1 MLHSRVGEA
10 SIHDSTDLQAAF
22 ALFNQVSTRFTDS
35 YRLLERRVEQLSTE
49 LEQVDRARLRELEE
63 KEVLSGRLRSL
74 LDLLPAGVVV
84 LDRKG
89 HVVDANPAAQELLG
103 GQLSGERWGDVIR
116 RSFAP
121 RRDDGHEISLT
132 NGKRLSVDT
141 RSLERASGQVVLLTD
156 QTETRELQDR
166 LSRHQRLTAMGR
178 MMAALAH
185 QVRTPLAA
193 AMLYASNLRDAEL
206 PPEQVRKFSS
216 RIAERL
222 AHMERQVRDMLVFV
236 RGEPQPSE
244 QIEAG
249 TLFED
254 LQEAMD
260 APLAAARAWCTA
272 RIDCDP
278 ALSLLLN
285 RDSVVGAVLN
295 LVNNSLQAGGEGTHI
310 DLRVFREADR
320 IGIVVTDSGPGMSE
334 AVLKQIGEDFFTT
347 RARGTGLGIAVVR
360 SVAKAHGGELLIDS
374 APGKGTTACLWL
386 RCLHAADGAAL
397 TELHAQDTHTR
408 ERAHG

>member
-1 MLHSRVGEA
+1 MLHSRVGES

-22 ALFNQVSTRFTDS
+22 AIFNQVSTQFTDS

-63 KEVLSGRLRSL
+63 KEELSGRLRSL

-89 HVVDANPAAQELLG
+89 RVVDANPAAQEMLG
-103 GQLSGERWGDVIR
+103 GELAGDRWGDVIR
-116 RSFAP
+116 RAFAP
-121 RRDDGHEISLT
+121 RRDDGHEVSLA
-132 NGKRLSVDT
+132 NGRRLSVDT
-141 RSLERASGQVVLLTD
+141 RSLERGNGQVVLLAD

-206 PPEQVRKFSS
+206 PPEQVKKFSS
-216 RIAERL
+216 RIVERL

-244 QIEAG
+244 HLTAG
-249 TLFED
+249 RLFEE

-260 APLAAARAWCTA
+260 APLSAARAWCSA
-272 RIDCDP
+272 RID
-278 ALSLLLN
+278 

-310 DLRVFREADR
+310 DLRVFREGER
-320 IGIVVTDSGPGMSE
+320 LGIAVEDSGPGMSE
-334 AVLKQIGEDFFTT
+334 TVLRQIGQDFFTT
-347 RARGTGLGIAVVR
+347 RARGTGLGVAVVR
-360 SVAKAHGGELLIDS
+360 SVAAAHGGELEISS
-374 APGKGTTACLWL
+374 APGKGTRACLWL
-386 RCLHAADGAAL
+386 GCTQEIEATTMSG
-397 TELHAQDTHTR
+397 E
-408 ERAHG
+408 AHG

>member
-1 MLHSRVGEA
+1 MLHSRVGES

-22 ALFNQVSTRFTDS
+22 AIFNQVSTQFTDS

-63 KEVLSGRLRSL
+63 KEELSGRLRSL

-89 HVVDANPAAQELLG
+89 LVVDANPAAQEMLG
-103 GQLSGERWGDVIR
+103 GGLSGDRWGDVIR
-116 RSFAP
+116 RAFAP
-121 RRDDGHEISLT
+121 RRDDGHEISLA

-141 RSLERASGQVVLLTD
+141 RSLERGNGQVVLLTD

-244 QIEAG
+244 QLTAG
-249 TLFED
+249 SLFED
-254 LQEAMD
+254 IQDAMD
-260 APLAAARAWCTA
+260 APLNASRASCSA
-272 RIDCDP
+272 RIECDP
-278 ALSLLLN
+278 ALPLVAN

-295 LVNNSLQAGGEGTHI
+295 LVNNSLQAGGEGTRI
-310 DLRVFREADR
+310 DLRVFRDGER
-320 IGIVVTDSGPGMSE
+320 LGILVQDSGPGMSE
-334 AVLKQIGEDFFTT
+334 TVLRQIGQDFFTT

-360 SVAKAHGGELLIDS
+360 SVAAAHGGALEMQS
-374 APGKGTTACLWL
+374 TPGKGTTACLWL
-386 RCLHAADGAAL
+386 QCPAL
-397 TELHAQDTHTR
+397 SDEVAMTGE
-408 ERAHG
+408 AHG

>member
-1 MLHSRVGEA
+1 MLHSRVGES

-22 ALFNQVSTRFTDS
+22 AIFNQVSTQFTDS

-63 KEVLSGRLRSL
+63 KEELSGRLRSL

-89 HVVDANPAAQELLG
+89 LVVDANPTAQEMLG
-103 GQLSGERWGDVIR
+103 GGLPGARWGDVIR
-116 RSFAP
+116 RAFAP
-121 RRDDGHEISLT
+121 RRDDGHEISLA

-141 RSLERASGQVVLLTD
+141 RSLERGNGQVVLLTD

-236 RGEPQPSE
+236 RGEPEPSE
-244 QIEAG
+244 QLTAG
-249 TLFED
+249 SLFED
-254 LQEAMD
+254 IQEAMD
-260 APLAAARAWCTA
+260 APLTASRASCSA
-272 RIDCDP
+272 RIACDP
-278 ALSLLLN
+278 ALPLVAN

-295 LVNNSLQAGGEGTHI
+295 LVNNSLQAGGEGTRI
-310 DLRVFREADR
+310 DLRVLRDGER
-320 IGIVVTDSGPGMSE
+320 LGIVVQDSGPGMSE
-334 AVLKQIGEDFFTT
+334 TVLRQIGQDFFTT

-360 SVAKAHGGELLIDS
+360 SVAAAHGGELEMQS
-374 APGKGTTACLWL
+374 TPGKGTSACLWL
-386 RCLHAADGAAL
+386 RCPVVNDDMAMTG
-397 TELHAQDTHTR
+397 ES
-408 ERAHG
+408 HG

>member
-1 MLHSRVGEA
+1 MLHSRVGES

-22 ALFNQVSTRFTDS
+22 AIFNQVSTQFTDS

-63 KEVLSGRLRSL
+63 KEELSGRLRSL

-89 HVVDANPAAQELLG
+89 LVVDANPAAQEMLG
-103 GQLSGERWGDVIR
+103 GGLSGDRWGDVIR
-116 RSFAP
+116 RAFAP
-121 RRDDGHEISLT
+121 RRDDGHEISLA

-141 RSLERASGQVVLLTD
+141 RSLERGNGQVVLLTD

-244 QIEAG
+244 QLTAG
-249 TLFED
+249 SLFED
-254 LQEAMD
+254 IQDAMD
-260 APLAAARAWCTA
+260 APLNASRASCSA
-272 RIDCDP
+272 RIECDP
-278 ALSLLLN
+278 ALPLVAN

-295 LVNNSLQAGGEGTHI
+295 LVNNSLQAGGEGTRI
-310 DLRVFREADR
+310 DMRVFRDGER
-320 IGIVVTDSGPGMSE
+320 LGIVVQDSGPGMSE
-334 AVLKQIGEDFFTT
+334 TVLRQIGQDFFTT

-360 SVAKAHGGELLIDS
+360 SVAAAHGGALEMQS
-374 APGKGTTACLWL
+374 TPGKGTTACLWL
-386 RCLHAADGAAL
+386 QCPVLSDEVAMAG
-397 TELHAQDTHTR
+397 E
-408 ERAHG
+408 AHG

>member
-1 MLHSRVGEA
+1 MLHSRLVDS

-22 ALFNQVSTRFTDS
+22 AIFNQVSTQFTDS

-63 KEVLSGRLRSL
+63 KEELSGRLRSL

-89 HVVDANPAAQELLG
+89 QVVDANPAAQEMLG
-103 GQLSGERWGDVIR
+103 GELAGERWGDVIR

-121 RRDDGHEISLT
+121 RRDDGHEISLA

-141 RSLERASGQVVLLTD
+141 RSLERGNGQVVLLTD

-206 PPEQVRKFSS
+206 PPEQVSKFSS
-216 RIAERL
+216 RIVERL

-244 QIEAG
+244 QLTAG
-249 TLFED
+249 GLFAE
-254 LQEAMD
+254 LQESMD
-260 APLAAARAWCTA
+260 APLAASRAICSA
-272 RIDCDP
+272 SIDCDP
-278 ALSLLLN
+278 SLPLLLN

-295 LVNNSLQAGGEGTHI
+295 LVNNSLQAGGEGSQI
-310 DLRVFREADR
+310 DLRVFRDGDR
-320 IGIVVTDSGPGMSE
+320 LGISVEDYGPGMSE
-334 AVLKQIGEDFFTT
+334 SVLRQIGQDFFTT
-347 RARGTGLGIAVVR
+347 RARGTGLGVAVVR
-360 SVAKAHGGELLIDS
+360 SVASAHGGELELS
-374 APGKGTTACLWL
+374 STLGKGTRACLWL
-386 RCLHAADGAAL
+386 RCIQGNENAVTTG
-397 TELHAQDTHTR
+397 E
-408 ERAHG
+408 AHG

>member
-1 MLHSRVGEA
+1 MLHSRVGES
-10 SIHDSTDLQAAF
+10 SIHDSTDLQAAC
-22 ALFNQVSTRFTDS
+22 AIFNQVSTQFTDS

-63 KEVLSGRLRSL
+63 KEELSGRLRSL

-89 HVVDANPAAQELLG
+89 LVVDANPTAQEMLG
-103 GQLSGERWGDVIR
+103 GGLSGARWGDVIR
-116 RSFAP
+116 RAFAP
-121 RRDDGHEISLT
+121 RRDDGHEISLA

-141 RSLERASGQVVLLTD
+141 RSLERGNGQVVLLTD

-236 RGEPQPSE
+236 RGEPEPSE
-244 QIEAG
+244 QLTAG
-249 TLFED
+249 SLFED
-254 LQEAMD
+254 IQEAMD
-260 APLAAARAWCTA
+260 APLTASRASCSA
-272 RIDCDP
+272 RIACDP
-278 ALSLLLN
+278 ALPLVAN

-295 LVNNSLQAGGEGTHI
+295 LVNNSLQAGGEGTRI
-310 DLRVFREADR
+310 DLRVLRDGER
-320 IGIVVTDSGPGMSE
+320 LGIVVQDSGPGMSE
-334 AVLKQIGEDFFTT
+334 TVLRQIGQDFFTT

-360 SVAKAHGGELLIDS
+360 SVAAAHGGELEMQS
-374 APGKGTTACLWL
+374 TPGKGTSACLWL
-386 RCLHAADGAAL
+386 RCPVVNDDVAMTG
-397 TELHAQDTHTR
+397 ES
-408 ERAHG
+408 HG

>member
-1 MLHSRVGEA
+1 MLHSRVGES

-22 ALFNQVSTRFTDS
+22 AIFNQVSTQFTDS

-63 KEVLSGRLRSL
+63 KEELSGRLRSL

-89 HVVDANPAAQELLG
+89 LVVDANPTAQEMLG
-103 GQLSGERWGDVIR
+103 GGLSGARWGDVIR
-116 RSFAP
+116 RAFAP
-121 RRDDGHEISLT
+121 RRDDGHEISLA

-141 RSLERASGQVVLLTD
+141 RSLERGNGQVVLLTD

-236 RGEPQPSE
+236 RGEPEPSE
-244 QIEAG
+244 QLTAG
-249 TLFED
+249 SLFED
-254 LQEAMD
+254 IQEAMD
-260 APLAAARAWCTA
+260 APLTASRASCTA
-272 RIDCDP
+272 RIACDP
-278 ALSLLLN
+278 ALPLVAN

-295 LVNNSLQAGGEGTHI
+295 LVNNSLQAGGEGTRI
-310 DLRVFREADR
+310 DLRVLRDGER
-320 IGIVVTDSGPGMSE
+320 LGIVVQDSGPGMSE
-334 AVLKQIGEDFFTT
+334 TVLRQIGQDFFTT

-360 SVAKAHGGELLIDS
+360 SVAAAHGGELEMQS
-374 APGKGTTACLWL
+374 TPGKGTSACLWL
-386 RCLHAADGAAL
+386 RCPVVNDDMAMTG
-397 TELHAQDTHTR
+397 ES
-408 ERAHG
+408 HG

>member
-1 MLHSRVGEA
+1 MLHSRVGES

-22 ALFNQVSTRFTDS
+22 AMFNQVSTQFTDS

-63 KEVLSGRLRSL
+63 KEELSGRLRSL

-89 HVVDANPAAQELLG
+89 LVVDANPTAQEMLG
-103 GQLSGERWGDVIR
+103 GGLSGARWGDVIR
-116 RSFAP
+116 RAFAP
-121 RRDDGHEISLT
+121 RRDDGHEISLA

-141 RSLERASGQVVLLTD
+141 RSLERGNGQVVLLTD

-216 RIAERL
+216 RISERL

-236 RGEPQPSE
+236 RGEPEPSE
-244 QIEAG
+244 QLTAG
-249 TLFED
+249 SLFED
-254 LQEAMD
+254 IQEAMD
-260 APLAAARAWCTA
+260 APLTASRASCSA
-272 RIDCDP
+272 RIACDP
-278 ALSLLLN
+278 ALPLVAN

-295 LVNNSLQAGGEGTHI
+295 LVNNSLQAGGEGTRI
-310 DLRVFREADR
+310 DLRVLRDGER
-320 IGIVVTDSGPGMSE
+320 LGIVVQDSGPGMSE
-334 AVLKQIGEDFFTT
+334 TVLRQIGQDFFTT

-360 SVAKAHGGELLIDS
+360 SVAAAHGGELEMQS
-374 APGKGTTACLWL
+374 TPGKGTSACLWL
-386 RCLHAADGAAL
+386 RCPVVNDDVAMTG
-397 TELHAQDTHTR
+397 ES
-408 ERAHG
+408 HG

>member
-1 MLHSRVGEA
+1 MLHSRLVDS

-22 ALFNQVSTRFTDS
+22 AIFNQVSTQFTDS

-63 KEVLSGRLRSL
+63 KEELSARLRSL

-89 HVVDANPAAQELLG
+89 QVVDVNPAAQEMLG
-103 GQLSGERWGDVIR
+103 GELAGERWGDVIR
-116 RSFAP
+116 RAFAP

-141 RSLERASGQVVLLTD
+141 RSLERGNGQVVLLTD

-206 PPEQVRKFSS
+206 PPEQVSKFSS
-216 RIAERL
+216 RIVERL

-244 QIEAG
+244 QLTAG
-249 TLFED
+249 GLFAE
-254 LQEAMD
+254 LQESMD
-260 APLAAARAWCTA
+260 APLAASRAICSA
-272 RIDCDP
+272 SIDCDP
-278 ALSLLLN
+278 SLPLMLN

-295 LVNNSLQAGGEGTHI
+295 LVNNSLQAGGEGSQI
-310 DLRVFREADR
+310 DLRVFREGDR
-320 IGIVVTDSGPGMSE
+320 LGISVEDYGPGMSE
-334 AVLKQIGEDFFTT
+334 SVLRQIGQDFFTT
-347 RARGTGLGIAVVR
+347 RARGTGLGVAVVR
-360 SVAKAHGGELLIDS
+360 SVASAHGGELEMSSTL
-374 APGKGTTACLWL
+374 GKGTRACLWL
-386 RCLHAADGAAL
+386 RCIHGNEHAVTTG
-397 TELHAQDTHTR
+397 E
-408 ERAHG
+408 AHG

>member
-1 MLHSRVGEA
+1 MLHSRVGKR
-10 SIHDSTDLQAAF
+10 SVDQSTDSQAAF
-22 ALFNQVSTRFTDS
+22 ALFDQISNPFTDS
-35 YRLLERRVEQLSTE
+35 YRLLERRVEQLSSE

-63 KEVLSGRLRSL
+63 KEILSARLQSL

-84 LDRKG
+84 LDPKG
-89 HVVDANPAAQELLG
+89 QVVDANPAAQEMLG

-132 NGKRLSVDT
+132 NGRRVSVDT
-141 RSLERASGQVVLLTD
+141 RSLERGTGQMVLLTD
-156 QTETRELQDR
+156 QTETRDLQDR

-206 PPEQVRKFSS
+206 PPEQVRKFSC
-216 RIAERL
+216 RIVERL

-236 RGEPQPSE
+236 RGEPQPAEHVTVGS
-244 QIEAG
+244 
-249 TLFED
+249 LFED

-260 APLAAARAWCTA
+260 APLAASRAWCSA

-278 ALSLLLN
+278 ALPLLVN

-295 LVNNSLQAGGEGTHI
+295 LVNNSLQAGGEGTRI
-310 DLRVFREADR
+310 DLRVFREGDR
-320 IGIVVTDSGPGMSE
+320 LGIVVEDSGPGMSE
-334 AVLKQIGEDFFTT
+334 SVLQQIGEDFFTT
-347 RARGTGLGIAVVR
+347 RARGTGLGVAVVR
-360 SVAKAHGGELLIDS
+360 AVAKAHGGELLIDS
-374 APGKGTTACLWL
+374 TLGKGTSACLWL
-386 RCLHAADGAAL
+386 RCLQDPGETGMPETTQNACVMTGAA
-397 TELHAQDTHTR
+397 
-408 ERAHG
+408 HG

>member
-1 MLHSRVGEA
+1 MLHSRLVDS

-22 ALFNQVSTRFTDS
+22 AIFNQVSTQFTDS

-63 KEVLSGRLRSL
+63 KEELSARLRSL

-89 HVVDANPAAQELLG
+89 QVVDANPAAQEMLG
-103 GQLSGERWGDVIR
+103 GELAGERWGDVIR
-116 RSFAP
+116 RAFAP

-141 RSLERASGQVVLLTD
+141 RSLERGNGQVVLLTD

-206 PPEQVRKFSS
+206 PPEQVSKFSS
-216 RIAERL
+216 RIVERL

-244 QIEAG
+244 QLTAG
-249 TLFED
+249 GLFAE
-254 LQEAMD
+254 LQESMD
-260 APLAAARAWCTA
+260 APLAASRAICSA
-272 RIDCDP
+272 SIDCDP
-278 ALSLLLN
+278 SLPLMLN

-295 LVNNSLQAGGEGTHI
+295 LVNNSLQAGGEGSQI
-310 DLRVFREADR
+310 DLRVFRDGDR
-320 IGIVVTDSGPGMSE
+320 LGISVEDYGPGMSE
-334 AVLKQIGEDFFTT
+334 SVLRQIGQDFFTT
-347 RARGTGLGIAVVR
+347 RARGTGLGVAVVR
-360 SVAKAHGGELLIDS
+360 SVASAHGGELEMSSTL
-374 APGKGTTACLWL
+374 GKGTRACLWL
-386 RCLHAADGAAL
+386 RCIHGNEHGV
-397 TELHAQDTHTR
+397 TTGE
-408 ERAHG
+408 AHG

>member
-1 MLHSRVGEA
+1 MLHSRVGES

-22 ALFNQVSTRFTDS
+22 AIFNQVSTQFTDS

-63 KEVLSGRLRSL
+63 KEELSGRLRSL

-89 HVVDANPAAQELLG
+89 LVVDANPTAQEMLG
-103 GQLSGERWGDVIR
+103 GGLSGARWGDVIR
-116 RSFAP
+116 RAFAP
-121 RRDDGHEISLT
+121 RRDDGHEISLA

-141 RSLERASGQVVLLTD
+141 RSLERGNGQVVLLTD

-236 RGEPQPSE
+236 RGEPEPSE
-244 QIEAG
+244 QLTAG
-249 TLFED
+249 SLFED
-254 LQEAMD
+254 IQEAMD
-260 APLAAARAWCTA
+260 APLTASRASCTA
-272 RIDCDP
+272 RIACDP
-278 ALSLLLN
+278 ALPLVAN

-295 LVNNSLQAGGEGTHI
+295 LVNNSLQAGGEGTRI
-310 DLRVFREADR
+310 DLRVLRDGER
-320 IGIVVTDSGPGMSE
+320 LGIVVQDSGPGMSE
-334 AVLKQIGEDFFTT
+334 TVLRQIGQDFFTT

-360 SVAKAHGGELLIDS
+360 SVAAAHGGELEMQS
-374 APGKGTTACLWL
+374 TPGKGTSACLWL
-386 RCLHAADGAAL
+386 RCPVVNDDVAMTG
-397 TELHAQDTHTR
+397 ES
-408 ERAHG
+408 HG

>member
-1 MLHSRVGEA
+1 MLHSRVGES

-22 ALFNQVSTRFTDS
+22 AIFNQVSTQFTDS

-63 KEVLSGRLRSL
+63 KEELSGRLRSL

-89 HVVDANPAAQELLG
+89 LVVDANPAAQEMLG
-103 GQLSGERWGDVIR
+103 GGLSGDRWGDVIR
-116 RSFAP
+116 RAFAP
-121 RRDDGHEISLT
+121 RRDDGHEISLA

-141 RSLERASGQVVLLTD
+141 RSLERGNGQVVLLTD

-244 QIEAG
+244 QLTAG
-249 TLFED
+249 SLFED
-254 LQEAMD
+254 IQDAMD
-260 APLAAARAWCTA
+260 APLNASRASCSA
-272 RIDCDP
+272 RIECDP
-278 ALSLLLN
+278 ALPLVAN

-295 LVNNSLQAGGEGTHI
+295 LVNNSLQAGGEGTRI
-310 DLRVFREADR
+310 DMRVFRDAER
-320 IGIVVTDSGPGMSE
+320 LGIVVQDSGPGMSE
-334 AVLKQIGEDFFTT
+334 TVLRQIGQDFFTT

-360 SVAKAHGGELLIDS
+360 SVAAAHGGALEMQS
-374 APGKGTTACLWL
+374 TPGKGTTACLWL
-386 RCLHAADGAAL
+386 QFPVLSDEVAMTG
-397 TELHAQDTHTR
+397 E
-408 ERAHG
+408 AHG

>member
-1 MLHSRVGEA
+1 MLHSRVGES

-22 ALFNQVSTRFTDS
+22 AIFNQVSTQFTDS

-63 KEVLSGRLRSL
+63 KEELSGRLRSL

-89 HVVDANPAAQELLG
+89 LVVDANPAAQEMLG
-103 GQLSGERWGDVIR
+103 GGLSGDRWGDVIR
-116 RSFAP
+116 RAFAP
-121 RRDDGHEISLT
+121 RRDDGHEISLA

-141 RSLERASGQVVLLTD
+141 RSLERGNGQVVLLTD

-244 QIEAG
+244 QLTAG
-249 TLFED
+249 SLFED
-254 LQEAMD
+254 IQDAMD
-260 APLAAARAWCTA
+260 APLNASRASCSA
-272 RIDCDP
+272 RIECDP
-278 ALSLLLN
+278 ALPLVAN

-295 LVNNSLQAGGEGTHI
+295 LVNNSLQAGGEGTRI
-310 DLRVFREADR
+310 DMRVFRDGER
-320 IGIVVTDSGPGMSE
+320 LGIVVQDSGPGMSE
-334 AVLKQIGEDFFTT
+334 TVLRQIGQDFFTT

-360 SVAKAHGGELLIDS
+360 SVAAAHGGALEMQS
-374 APGKGTTACLWL
+374 TPGKGTTACLWL
-386 RCLHAADGAAL
+386 QFPVLSDEVAMTG
-397 TELHAQDTHTR
+397 E
-408 ERAHG
+408 AHG

>member
-1 MLHSRVGEA
+1 MLHSRVGES

-22 ALFNQVSTRFTDS
+22 AIFNQVSTQFTDS

-63 KEVLSGRLRSL
+63 KEELSGRLRSL

-89 HVVDANPAAQELLG
+89 LVVDANPTAQEMLG
-103 GQLSGERWGDVIR
+103 GGLSGARWGDVIR
-116 RSFAP
+116 RAFAP
-121 RRDDGHEISLT
+121 RRDDGHEISLA

-141 RSLERASGQVVLLTD
+141 RSLERGNGQVVLLTD

-236 RGEPQPSE
+236 RGEPEPSE
-244 QIEAG
+244 QLTAG
-249 TLFED
+249 SLFED
-254 LQEAMD
+254 IQEAMD
-260 APLAAARAWCTA
+260 APLTASRASCSA
-272 RIDCDP
+272 RIACDP
-278 ALSLLLN
+278 ALPLVAN

-295 LVNNSLQAGGEGTHI
+295 LVNNSLQAGGEGTRI
-310 DLRVFREADR
+310 DLRVLRDGER
-320 IGIVVTDSGPGMSE
+320 LGIVVQDSGPGMSE
-334 AVLKQIGEDFFTT
+334 TVLRQIGQDFFTT

-360 SVAKAHGGELLIDS
+360 SVAAAHGGELEMQS
-374 APGKGTTACLWL
+374 TPGKGTSACLWL
-386 RCLHAADGAAL
+386 RCPVVNDDVAMTG
-397 TELHAQDTHTR
+397 ES
-408 ERAHG
+408 HG